1 MSDDAAATWSAA
13 LAALADGA
21 TRRYL
26 RAGDWLFAE
35 GDASTDVFLLEQGLV
50 KIVKTAAGGG
60 ESLVTLRG
68 AGGLVGE
75 HSAVD
80 GRPRGTGAI
89 AATELVT
96 SVVSRERLLA
106 TLGTTPGFA
115 TALLTQFTGQ
125 LRSTTRDVLALAT
138 GDALAL
144 VAARLS
150 EMVADPMFESLR
162 STAGGAIVLEMPI
175 SQQELASWVGVSHRS
190 TTAALRE
197 LRDRGLVSTQRLHI
211 EVHDPDGLADIAG
224 SG

>member
-1 MSDDAAATWSAA
+1 MSDDASGAWAVG
-13 LAALADGA
+13 LAAMVDGA

-26 RAGDWLFAE
+26 RSGDRLFAE
-35 GDASTDVFLLEQGLV
+35 GDRSTDVFLVEQGLV

-75 HSAVD
+75 HSAID

-89 AATELVT
+89 AATDLVA

-106 TLGTTPGFA
+106 ALDAEPGFA
-115 TALLTQFTGQ
+115 TSLLNQFTGQ

-150 EMVADPMFESLR
+150 EMVTDPMFESFR
-162 STAGGAIVLEMPI
+162 SISDGVVVLEMPI

-197 LRDRGLVSTQRLHI
+197 LRDRGLVTTQRLHI
-211 EVHDPDGLADIAG
+211 EVHDPEGLAVIAG
-224 SG
+224 TG